1 MTRILEL
8 FMRYKAI
15 MVLLFLLVIGGMAFY
30 LGQSSA
36 NPVEDEGSP
45 KVQQEKTIS
54 KNQADNKAD
63 KSSDEAAAKAN
74 AKTEADI
81 EKMAKQLDEH
91 KKEIEEDKTTGTVEN
106 GTVKMAP
113 PKFSAPK
120 DLKTR
125 QADFKD

>member
-1 MTRILEL
+1 MTKLLEL
-8 FMRYKAI
+8 SMRFKI
-15 MVLLFLLVIGGMAFY
+15 ILMLFLLFVLGGLAFY

-36 NPVEDEGSP
+36 SP
-45 KVQQEKTIS
+45 SDDVSLSKVQQEDHIRKKETG
-54 KNQADNKAD
+54 NKAD
-63 KSSDEAAAKAN
+63 KSAEEAADKAN
-74 AKTEADI
+74 AKTEADL

-91 KKEIEEDKTTGTVEN
+91 KKEIEEDQSNGTVEN
-106 GTVKMAP
+106 GTVKLAP

>member
-1 MTRILEL
+1 MTRLLEL
-8 FMRYKAI
+8 FGQYKI
-15 MVLLFLLVIGGMAFY
+15 LMMLVLLLIIGGMAFY

-36 NPVEDEGSP
+36 SPAEDGQ
-45 KVQQEKTIS
+45 VQTVQKENHTSKKDDAAKAEKS
-54 KNQADNKAD
+54 A
-63 KSSDEAAAKAN
+63 DEAADKAK

-91 KKEIEEDKTTGTVEN
+91 KKEVENDKTNGTVEN

>member
-1 MTRILEL
+1 M
-8 FMRYKAI
+8 
-15 MVLLFLLVIGGMAFY
+15 FLLIIGGVAFY

-36 NPVEDEGSP
+36 SPVEDEGSP
-45 KVQQEKTIS
+45 KVQQEEHIS

-91 KKEIEEDKTTGTVEN
+91 KKEIEEDKTN
-106 GTVKMAP
+106 FIMKY
-113 PKFSAPK
+113 
-120 DLKTR
+120 LK
-125 QADFKD
+125 

>member
-1 MTRILEL
+1 MTRLLEL
-8 FMRYKAI
+8 FGQYKI
-15 MVLLFLLVIGGMAFY
+15 LMMLVLLLIIGGIAFY

-36 NPVEDEGSP
+36 SP
-45 KVQQEKTIS
+45 AEEAQVQTVQKESHT
-54 KNQADNKAD
+54 NKKDDAA
-63 KSSDEAAAKAN
+63 KAENSADEAADKAN

-91 KKEIEEDKTTGTVEN
+91 KKEVEEDKSNGTVEN

-113 PKFSAPK
+113 PKFTAPK
-120 DLKTR
+120 DLKVR

>member
-1 MTRILEL
+1 MTKLLEL
-8 FMRYKAI
+8 SMRFKI
-15 MVLLFLLVIGGMAFY
+15 ILMLFLLFVLGGLAFY

-36 NPVEDEGSP
+36 SP
-45 KVQQEKTIS
+45 SDDVSLSKVQQEDHIS
-54 KNQADNKAD
+54 KKEAGNKTD
-63 KSSDEAAAKAN
+63 KSAEEAADKAN
-74 AKTEADI
+74 AKTEADL

-91 KKEIEEDKTTGTVEN
+91 KKEIEEDQSNGTVEN
-106 GTVKMAP
+106 GTVKLAP

>member
-1 MTRILEL
+1 MTKLLEL
-8 FMRYKAI
+8 SMRFKI
-15 MVLLFLLVIGGMAFY
+15 ILMLFLLFVLGGLAFY

-36 NPVEDEGSP
+36 SP
-45 KVQQEKTIS
+45 SDDVSLSKVQQEDHIS
-54 KNQADNKAD
+54 KKETGNKAD
-63 KSSDEAAAKAN
+63 KSAEEAADKAN
-74 AKTEADI
+74 AKTEADL

-91 KKEIEEDKTTGTVEN
+91 KKEIEEDQSNGTVEN
-106 GTVKMAP
+106 GTVKLAP

>member
-1 MTRILEL
+1 MTKLLEL
-8 FMRYKAI
+8 SMRFKI
-15 MVLLFLLVIGGMAFY
+15 ILMLFLLFVLGGLAFY

-36 NPVEDEGSP
+36 SP
-45 KVQQEKTIS
+45 SDDVSLSKVQQEDHIS
-54 KNQADNKAD
+54 KKEAGNKAD
-63 KSSDEAAAKAN
+63 KSAEEAADKAN
-74 AKTEADI
+74 AKTEADL

-91 KKEIEEDKTTGTVEN
+91 KKEIEEDQSNGTVEN
-106 GTVKMAP
+106 GTVKLAP